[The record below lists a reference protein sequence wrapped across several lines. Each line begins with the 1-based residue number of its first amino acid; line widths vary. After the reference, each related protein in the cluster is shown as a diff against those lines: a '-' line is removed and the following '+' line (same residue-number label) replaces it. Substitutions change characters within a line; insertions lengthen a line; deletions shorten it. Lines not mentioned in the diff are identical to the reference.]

1 MKLTTKVRSYDTH
14 NAIRIK
20 VNGKSVG
27 WIQVEHNNLAFFGT
41 SAKNSMSDIIYFDN
55 PRNL

>member
-1 MKLTTKVRSYDTH
+1 MKLTTKVRSYGAH

-20 VNGKSVG
+20 VGKSVG
-27 WIQVEHNNLAFFGT
+27 WIQVENNNLAFFGT